1 LREIKMI
8 WIDNL
13 KNTTN
18 FELNDTVINNTDNLV
33 PNMIT
38 NANTITNN
46 LWFHW
51 VIWSM
56 FLVFMIL
63 FMRKDEQELNY
74 DIPRAIMI
82 SSAICLILSIIAVVT
97 PYINTFLPVIWFG
110 VLFLLSLFASLER
123 KKKNL

>member
-1 LREIKMI
+1 LREIKMT